1 MLEDLI
7 PKKQVRTC
15 AVRALLE
22 KLEKKD
28 QEILIAALD
37 NPEWQ
42 SKALAR
48 ELSARGL
55 SISDHPISRHRK
67 KECSCS
73 TT

>member
-1 MLEDLI
+1 MLEDLT
-7 PKKQVRTC
+7 PTKQVRNC
-15 AVRALLE
+15 AVRLLLN

-42 SKALAR
+42 SKSLAR

-55 SISDHPISRHRK
+55 SISDHPILKHRK
-67 KECSCS
+67 KECSCVR
-73 TT
+73 

>member
-1 MLEDLI
+1 MLEDLT
-7 PKKQVRTC
+7 PTKQVRPC
-15 AVRALLE
+15 AVRTLID

-28 QEILIAALD
+28 QEILIAALG

-42 SKALAR
+42 NKSLAR

-67 KECSCS
+67 KECSCA
-73 TT
+73 

>member
-1 MLEDLI
+1 MLEDLT
-7 PKKQVRTC
+7 PTKQTRPC
-15 AVRALLE
+15 AVNTLIN

-28 QEILIAALD
+28 QEILIAALA
-37 NPEWQ
+37 NPDWQ
-42 SKALAR
+42 NKSLAR

-73 TT
+73 IT